1 MQISFMKF
9 KLSILFL
16 LFVTLSFA
24 QTPQVINYQAI
35 ARDAGGNI
43 VTNSIGIKFRIL
55 QGSTSGTLVYEET
68 HTSTPS
74 SAGIFNVGIGAG
86 TVVSGNFSA
95 INWQN
100 SPYYLEVNIDPS
112 GGTSYSTIGT
122 TQLVS
127 VPYALYAE
135 KAGNATSYSAGN
147 GISISSGSITN
158 AAPDQTITLA
168 PGTNVSVNG
177 SYPNFTVNSTPSLAI
192 TGNSLSISGGN
203 GVLIPSSG
211 TFVAT
216 PNTSITTTGNAT
228 VTTTGTN
235 TFNIA
240 VAPQTLSLSAGVLS
254 ISGGN
259 AVTLPTAPI
268 TTITGGGL
276 ATVTPTTGSNFN
288 VTVPAQT
295 LSLGGN
301 ILGISGGNSVTLP
314 APPAQ
319 TITGSGIAV
328 VTPTVGNNINI
339 NVPTPSFTGTN
350 GITVS
355 GSYPAFSMGISST
368 GTNTAWNTNGNS
380 ATNGSVN
387 FIGTTDAQPLNFRTS
402 NSTRLFISPTGAVG
416 IGNTIPSAP
425 LEVTG
430 KTITDSIQI
439 SGSVT
444 PSTGAVLVSRD
455 NIGNAKWSAGIS
467 FRGEFAP
474 ATPITIS
481 TAVQSNIG
489 NTAGGYSSGT
499 IFNNAPTGGIS
510 FLTTGMRF
518 TVPETGVYFLEA
530 SLMVAINSSATGNNY
545 VALEIYNSTTAT
557 ILSRTM
563 QSNPDNASAMN
574 TVLKTGTAY
583 ALTKNDVIILRVM
596 GSTATAGTISNAY
609 PQTNKMDYFTGY
621 LLR

>member
-1 MQISFMKF
+1 MQISNMKF
-9 KLSILFL
+9 KLSILFF
-16 LFVTLSFA
+16 LFVTLSYA
-24 QTPQVINYQAI
+24 QAPQVINYQAI

-74 SAGIFNVGIGAG
+74 SAGIFNVGIGGG
-86 TVVSGNFSA
+86 TVVSGNFSL

-100 SPYYLEVNIDPS
+100 APYFLEVSIDPA
-112 GGTSYSTIGT
+112 GGTSYTTIGT
-122 TQLVS
+122 SQLLS

-135 KAGNATSYSAGN
+135 KAGNAAAYSAGN
-147 GISISSGSITN
+147 GISVSSGSITN
-158 AAPDQTITLA
+158 TAPDQTVTLSQ
-168 PGTNVSVNG
+168 GTNVTVNG
-177 SYPNFTVNSTPSLAI
+177 AYPNFTVNATPSLSI
-192 TGNSLSISGGN
+192 SGNSLSISGGN
-203 GVLIPSSG
+203 GVLIPSTG

-216 PNTSITTTGNAT
+216 PNTSITSTGNAT
-228 VTTTGTN
+228 VSSTGTN

-259 AVTLPTAPI
+259 AVTLPTAPV

-301 ILGISGGNSVTLP
+301 VLGISGGNSVTLP

-319 TITGSGIAV
+319 TLTGSGIAV
-328 VTPTVGNNINI
+328 VTPSVGNNLNI
-339 NVPTPSFTGTN
+339 NVPTPSFTGNN
-350 GITVS
+350 GIIVS
-355 GSYPAFSMGISST
+355 GTYPAFSMAISST
-368 GTNTAWNTNGNS
+368 GTSTAWNTNGNTG
-380 ATNGSVN
+380 TNGSVN
-387 FIGTTDAQPLNFRTS
+387 FIGTTDAQPLNFRTN
-402 NSTRLFISPTGAVG
+402 NSTRVFISPTGSVG
-416 IGNTIPSAP
+416 IGNITPAAP
-425 LEVTG
+425 LEVSG

-439 SGSVT
+439 SGPGTVAVGS
-444 PSTGAVLVSRD
+444 VLVSRD
-455 NIGNAKWSAGIS
+455 NSGNAKWSGGIS
-467 FRGEFAP
+467 FRGEFSP
-474 ATPITIS
+474 QSPIAIS
-481 TAVQSNIG
+481 TGVQTNIG
-489 NTAGGYSSGT
+489 NTIGGYSSGT
-499 IFNNAPTGGIS
+499 IFNYAPTGGIS
-510 FLTTGMRF
+510 FLSSGVRY

-530 SLMVAINSSATGNNY
+530 SLMVAIAPSATGNNY

-563 QSNPDNASAMN
+563 QSNSDAGSTMN

-583 ALTKNDVIILRVM
+583 FLTKNDIVILRVM
-596 GSTATAGTISNAY
+596 GSTASAGTISNTY
-609 PQTNKMDYFTGY
+609 PQTNKMDYFTGF
-621 LLR
+621 LIR